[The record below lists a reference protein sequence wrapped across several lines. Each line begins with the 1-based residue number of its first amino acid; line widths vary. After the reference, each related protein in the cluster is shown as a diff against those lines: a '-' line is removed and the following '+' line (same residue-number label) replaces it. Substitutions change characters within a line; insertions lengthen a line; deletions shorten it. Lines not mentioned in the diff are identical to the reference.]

1 MDKTGKVKSLN
12 NEIKKL
18 EKLREEIQ
26 SECKH
31 KDTYLKF
38 EDGGSTIRVYCRDCE
53 KNMGV
58 PNPKDVELFLSGK

>member
-26 SECKH
+26 NECKH

-38 EDGGSTIRVYCRDCE
+38 EQGGSTIRVYCPDRDYDF
-53 KNMGV
+53 K
-58 PNPKDVELFLSGK
+58 

>member
-38 EDGGSTIRVYCRDCE
+38 EQGSSTIRVYCLDCE
-53 KNMGV
+53 KKMGV
-58 PNPKDVELFLSGK
+58 PSPKDVELFLSGK